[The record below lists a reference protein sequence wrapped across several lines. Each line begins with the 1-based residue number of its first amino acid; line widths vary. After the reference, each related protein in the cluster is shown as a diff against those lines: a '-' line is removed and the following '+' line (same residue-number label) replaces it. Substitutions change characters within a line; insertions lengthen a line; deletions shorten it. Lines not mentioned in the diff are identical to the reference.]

1 MRLVV
6 LVLALA
12 GLFVGAAGVLWHLVG
27 RRRLDRVRLP
37 AGLAAAATLLGLAAV
52 AALVLVVL
60 DTAAE
65 DLLMLGFG
73 LPSVAAP
80 LLVLPVAGGLPAVG
94 ALLLV
99 AVRRRRGDRRPA
111 ATPASVVVGADAAL
125 GLLGVFAVLGLMP

>member
-1 MRLVV
+1 MRLGV

-37 AGLAAAATLLGLAAV
+37 AGLAAAATLLDPAAV
-52 AALVLVVL
+52 PALVLVIR

-65 DLLMLGFG
+65 DLLVLGFG

-80 LLVLPVAGGLPAVG
+80 LLVLPVAGGLLAVG

-111 ATPASVVVGADAAL
+111 ATPSVVVVGAASAL
-125 GLLGVFAVLGLMP
+125 GLLGVFAVLGLLP